1 MKLVATLFLMMA
13 FFGSTVLADGNMGG
27 GGRPYTTDTKGEVKG
42 GTTTEDGDPP
52 PPPPPCVPTPTV
64 SCDEGNMGGGG
75 RTAIIL
81 FVQKYLISL
90 F

>member
-13 FFGSTVLADGNMGG
+13 LFGSTVLADGNMGG
-27 GGRPYTTDTKGEVKG
+27 GGRAYTADTKVEVKG
-42 GTTTEDGDPP
+42 GMTTEDGDP

-64 SCDEGNMGGGG
+64 PCDDGNMGGGG

-81 FVQKYLISL
+81 FIQKYLISL